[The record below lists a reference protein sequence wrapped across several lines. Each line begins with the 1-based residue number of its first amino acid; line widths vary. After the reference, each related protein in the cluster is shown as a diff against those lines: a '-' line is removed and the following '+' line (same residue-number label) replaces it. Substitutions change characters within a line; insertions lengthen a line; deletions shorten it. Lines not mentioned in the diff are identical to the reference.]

1 MKHTEAFEKFLGRMW
16 LRLLRAD
23 YTPLSE
29 MKVSPDFK
37 YVRYQG
43 VEHYP
48 ENDETTGAGG

>member
-1 MKHTEAFEKFLGRMW
+1 MSMQLTEAFERFLGREW

-37 YVRYQG
+37 YIPYSGLSEEKADR
-43 VEHYP
+43 
-48 ENDETTGAGG
+48 